1 MHDPQA
7 ISVYRR
13 QQVETA
19 SPGQLVVM
27 LYDACI
33 GHCKAAQDAIAAADR
48 DRAARHLLKAQD
60 IIAELMS
67 ALNVGAGGELAV
79 RLLSLYEYMYRRLV
93 HANVR
98 KDAEAAREVE
108 RLLAEL
114 RGAWAEAA
122 GSPVAAA
129 RTGTGEKA
137 SAMA

>member
-1 MHDPQA
+1 MNDQEA
-7 ISVYRR
+7 ISAYRR
-13 QQVETA
+13 HQVQTA

-33 GHCKAAQDAIAAADR
+33 GHCKAAQEAIAAADR

-60 IIAELMS
+60 IVAELMS
-67 ALNVGAGGELAV
+67 ALNVGAGGDFAR

-108 RLLAEL
+108 GLLAGL
-114 RGAWAEAA
+114 REAWAEAA
-122 GSPVAAA
+122 AGSLAASGAGSTGKTNPVA
-129 RTGTGEKA
+129 
-137 SAMA
+137 

>member
-1 MHDPQA
+1 MHDPKA
-7 ISVYRR
+7 ISTYRR

-33 GHCKAAQDAIAAADR
+33 SHCKAAQEAIAAADR

-108 RLLAEL
+108 RLLTEL
-114 RGAWAEAA
+114 RGAWAAA
-122 GSPVAAA
+122 AANPVAAA
-129 RTGTGEKA
+129 GAA
-137 SAMA
+137 SGGKVSPVA